1 MKNIVPASTKFKL
14 MTGEEIDLLLNFR
27 GLALLQNKDPNLYKA
42 LNKFIFSADDVKNMD
57 LLETTKVIYACYKM
71 HQLYY
76 QLDVNMSYEDFLD
89 LTEFNLDT
97 LMNTFAKVLSGSKKK
112 GFSEVFR
119 KRTHRTKRGL
129 KTPKMVF
136 EQLED
141 YYSYYVLILKI
152 SEDVF
157 WNLDIPSLNTI
168 VDNKQ
173 AYDGWMDYVLERERD
188 RRHG

>member
-1 MKNIVPASTKFKL
+1 
-14 MTGEEIDLLLNFR
+14 
-27 GLALLQNKDPNLYKA
+27 
-42 LNKFIFSADDVKNMD
+42 
-57 LLETTKVIYACYKM
+57 
-71 HQLYY
+71 
-76 QLDVNMSYEDFLD
+76 
-89 LTEFNLDT
+89 
-97 LMNTFAKVLSGSKKK
+97 
-112 GFSEVFR
+112 
-119 KRTHRTKRGL
+119 
-129 KTPKMVF
+129 MVF

>member
-1 MKNIVPASTKFKL
+1 MMKNIVPASTKFKL

-57 LLETTKVIYACYKM
+57 LLETAKVIYACYKM

-97 LMNTFAKVLSGSKKK
+97 LMNAFAKVLSGSKKK
-112 GFSEVFR
+112 ASQKSSAKE
-119 KRTHRTKRGL
+119 L
-129 KTPKMVF
+129 I
-136 EQLED
+136 EQ
-141 YYSYYVLILKI
+141 
-152 SEDVF
+152 
-157 WNLDIPSLNTI
+157 
-168 VDNKQ
+168 
-173 AYDGWMDYVLERERD
+173 REA
-188 RRHG
+188 